1 MDIALSRVLKVDHCV
16 FDLLQK
22 KAASTCGPDIAL
34 SWRPKTGPKE
44 GCERVALGFDA
55 SMTR

>member
-1 MDIALSRVLKVDHCV
+1 M
-16 FDLLQK
+16 
-22 KAASTCGPDIAL
+22 CGPDIAL